1 LEADVKLHQKLVTKT
16 NQPQSYMIAD
26 IEKAEKELDFANRKI
41 KQLDDVLRK
50 VKHENEQLK
59 LQKRGLADDLQKLV
73 NKREDIE
80 KLQ

>member
-1 LEADVKLHQKLVTKT
+1 VKLHQKLVTKT

-50 VKHENEQLK
+50 VKHENDQLK